1 MNLSVLKITCHF
13 VTLMGVAKREQC
25 DKEGILGRWPGYVK
39 LFVEVVIDRKSNRI
53 KLWVALLG

>member
-1 MNLSVLKITCHF
+1 MLKITCRF
-13 VTLMGVAKREQC
+13 VTLMDVAKREQC
-25 DKEGILGRWPGYVK
+25 DKEGILGRWPGYVNLFK